1 MALHTAAYLSLLGPE
16 GLREINE
23 AGCAGIHALVDALAP
38 GGRLTPV
45 YPDRPY
51 LNEVLLRVADGLTAR
66 QIIEAAAA
74 QGILAGIEVAPDMLL
89 VACTEMQNRADIDR
103 YVELINDLPLH
114 E

>member
-16 GLREINE
+16 GLREVNE
-23 AGCAGIHALVDALAP
+23 AGCANIHALVEALAP
-38 GGRLTPV
+38 GGRLTPA

-66 QIIEAAAA
+66 EIIDAAAA
-74 QGILAGIEVAPDMLL
+74 QGILAGIEVAPDLLL
-89 VACTEMQNRADIDR
+89 VACTEMQSRADIDR